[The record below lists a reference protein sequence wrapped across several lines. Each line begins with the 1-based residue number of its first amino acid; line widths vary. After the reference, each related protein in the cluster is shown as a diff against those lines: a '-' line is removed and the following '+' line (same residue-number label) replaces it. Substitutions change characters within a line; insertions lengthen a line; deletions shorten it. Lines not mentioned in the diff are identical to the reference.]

1 MRIQGLSS
9 IRTGQRVSLPGT
21 SFPQIVRRRAP
32 VDATKVAVRR
42 ADGTILT
49 LGDLPAPDIRWTNH
63 RKRLVLDSIDLG
75 LLAPATAR
83 TRYGLTEEELGEW
96 RAMAGSGQTPEIW
109 RERPIVAQGC
119 GPVVAAGLEVDV
131 AAGRLTV
138 AGEEVH
144 LSEAEW
150 AILGALVEAGGAIVT
165 NAMLMGVLYGT
176 RRIRGR
182 KIIDVLVCRIRQKLG
197 AGAQVVDAVWGRGYR
212 FLAEAPVP
220 VAVSA

>member
-75 LLAPATAR
+75 LLAPAIAR

-109 RERPIVAQGC
+109 RERPIGAQGC

-150 AILGALVEAGGAIVT
+150 AILGALVEAESDWHAHAGQQT
-165 NAMLMGVLYGT
+165 MPMP
-176 RRIRGR
+176 RITADMTAPPAGR
-182 KIIDVLVCRIRQKLG
+182 
-197 AGAQVVDAVWGRGYR
+197 
-212 FLAEAPVP
+212 APARAWVETLF
-220 VAVSA
+220 

>member
-75 LLAPATAR
+75 LLAPAIAR

-109 RERPIVAQGC
+109 CERPIVAQGC
-119 GPVVAAGLEVDV
+119 GPVVAARPEVGV

-138 AGEEVH
+138 AGEVAH
-144 LSEAEW
+144 LSEA
-150 AILGALVEAGGAIVT
+150 ALATLGAIFAARAVTLAHVELEGVPLGTGPISGA
-165 NAMLMGVLYGT
+165 
-176 RRIRGR
+176 
-182 KIIDVLVCRIRQKLG
+182 
-197 AGAQVVDAVWGRGYR
+197 
-212 FLAEAPVP
+212 
-220 VAVSA
+220 

>member
-1 MRIQGLSS
+1 MPP
-9 IRTGQRVSLPGT
+9 PGT

-32 VDATKVAVRR
+32 VDTTKVAVRR

-75 LLAPATAR
+75 LLPPAAAR
-83 TRYGLTEEELGEW
+83 SRYGLTEEELGEW
-96 RAMAGSGQTPEIW
+96 RAMAASGKAPEIW
-109 RERPIVAQGC
+109 RERPLAPQGS
-119 GPVVAAGLEVDV
+119 GPVSAAGLEVDL
-131 AAGRLTV
+131 AAGQLAV
-138 AGEEVH
+138 AGRDVH
-144 LSEAEW
+144 LSAAEW
-150 AILGALVEAGGAIVT
+150 AILGALVEADGAIVT

-197 AGAQVVDAVWGRGYR
+197 ADARVVEAVWGRGYR
-212 FLAEAPVP
+212 FLAKAPVLM
-220 VAVSA
+220 AITA